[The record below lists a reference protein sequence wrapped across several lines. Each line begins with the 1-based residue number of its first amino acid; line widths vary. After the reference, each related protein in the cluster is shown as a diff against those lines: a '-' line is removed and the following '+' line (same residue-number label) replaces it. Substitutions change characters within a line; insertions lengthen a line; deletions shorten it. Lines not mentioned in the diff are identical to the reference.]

1 MSVLPKR
8 VPQIKILTE
17 NYLEHEDSRETQS
30 DRYTRGIPHNFF
42 STVKKLSNEFTMVSA
57 LGNKIVMPFQKN
69 DFLKFSVPWKVLI
82 FKMLSFCKVDPKC
95 DSSFVQCICNG
106 V

>member
-57 LGNKIVMPFQKN
+57 LRNKIVMPFQKI
-69 DFLKFSVPWKVLI
+69 DFFEVFGTLESVNFQNVEFLQ
-82 FKMLSFCKVDPKC
+82 S
-95 DSSFVQCICNG
+95 
-106 V
+106 